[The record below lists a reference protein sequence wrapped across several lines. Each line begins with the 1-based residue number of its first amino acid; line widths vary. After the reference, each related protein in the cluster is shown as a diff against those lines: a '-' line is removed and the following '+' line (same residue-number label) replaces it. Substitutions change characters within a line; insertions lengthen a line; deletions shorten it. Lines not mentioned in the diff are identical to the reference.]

1 MARSYQCWDCGTTVS
16 ADEVARY
23 EIGRWSTSGGSGGG
37 RFHRRTQRVNL
48 CPSCLEK
55 HVRRDRIKLTVILLA
70 IGGAVLYFLVLR

>member
-1 MARSYQCWDCGTTVS
+1 MARSYQCWDCGTTAS

-23 EIGRWSTSGGSGGG
+23 EIGRWSTSGSSGG

-48 CPSCLEK
+48 CPTCLEK
-55 HVRRDRIKLTVILLA
+55 QVRRDRIKLTVILLV